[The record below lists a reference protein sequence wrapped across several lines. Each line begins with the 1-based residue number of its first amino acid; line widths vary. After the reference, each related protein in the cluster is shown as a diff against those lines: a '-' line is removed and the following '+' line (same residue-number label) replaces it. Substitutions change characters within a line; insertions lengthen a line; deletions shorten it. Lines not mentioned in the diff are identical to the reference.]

1 MSLPSKQLESQEES
15 LFWHT
20 DYPFNACFLKIT
32 EGIQS
37 YNITRL
43 WCSSGKWETV
53 RKHDDK
59 YQLED
64 NRCFPSSTVTIAEM
78 FSSAEIREEQE
89 SLIRRSILDE

>member
-15 LFWHT
+15 LFWLT

-43 WCSSGKWETV
+43 
-53 RKHDDK
+53 
-59 YQLED
+59 
-64 NRCFPSSTVTIAEM
+64 
-78 FSSAEIREEQE
+78 
-89 SLIRRSILDE
+89 